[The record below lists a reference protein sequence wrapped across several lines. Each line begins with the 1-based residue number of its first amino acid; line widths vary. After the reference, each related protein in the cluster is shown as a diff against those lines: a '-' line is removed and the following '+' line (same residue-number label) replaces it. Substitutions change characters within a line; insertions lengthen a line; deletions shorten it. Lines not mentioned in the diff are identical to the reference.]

1 MAEHKHMK
9 DQLVS
14 LSVGE
19 LPERQRAEVRAHAA
33 ECDACRAELTHIEKL
48 LGCAGRRKA
57 LSAGEA
63 MYASAEDRLLAAI
76 SSEDK
81 SKRPARPFI
90 RRAFEWRSIMTSS
103 VTKIAV
109 AAVVAV
115 VVGLFG
121 LATWDRTGPDGGGIL
136 KEFPRLASAC
146 AAEESLFLGSDIVHI
161 LNEIIVYA
169 DGGDN
174 QQQQPGALPY
184 TWLPMCS
191 VKADGSLR
199 FNQLKLSTEAE
210 SYVVAD
216 HSWYDPATGRFA
228 RVVKTDGGVVFA
240 NSYDGHSVYATTT
253 RPDGTLSV
261 VEEAVP
267 ETFNPPQSP
276 AEFLGLAAGL
286 KTALAED
293 DTMVLSVEE
302 GVLHDGATA
311 HIYKVGTPDPS
322 GNLQGY
328 WLFKVRDADSTIAE
342 KEFVLLGRPCLLI
355 RRVLTES
362 VEAPGASWNLE
373 EVKQLSGESEASPRV
388 SVTPDMV
395 IPRVSVEHM
404 VERADFETYVFSSK
418 PAWTGDIEITDCID
432 PASPG
437 GRMFIM
443 TARADDGRHLVLV
456 QSPTYNKMLGNVVKA
471 GQAVY
476 TAPNGFKVWGG
487 GPQKWFS
494 NILLQSARASIQD
507 PPSEDRIGY
516 VLESPAGT
524 FPALAVNGP
533 VSNEEL
539 RTLAD
544 SLIPARDHLKGLK
557 PELQEEHP

>member
-1 MAEHKHMK
+1 MAEHKHIK
-9 DQLVS
+9 HQLVN

-19 LPERQRAEVRAHAA
+19 LPERQRAEVSAHAA
-33 ECDACRAELTHIEKL
+33 ECDECGAKLRQIEKL

-57 LSAGEA
+57 LSADEA
-63 MYASAEDRLLAAI
+63 MYASAQQRLFAAI

-81 SKRPARPFI
+81 SKLPARPII
-90 RRAFEWRSIMTSS
+90 RPAFEWRSIMTSS
-103 VTKIAV
+103 AVKISV
-109 AAVVAV
+109 AAVIAV

-121 LATWDRTGPDGGGIL
+121 LTMWDRTGTDRDGIL
-136 KEFPRLASAC
+136 ARFPRLASAC

-161 LNEIIVYA
+161 QNEIIVYGS
-169 DGGDN
+169 GGDS
-174 QQQQPGALPY
+174 QQPGALPY

-191 VKADGSLR
+191 MKADGSLR
-199 FNQLKLSTEAE
+199 FDQLKLSIEAE
-210 SYVVAD
+210 SYVVTD
-216 HSWYDPATGRFA
+216 HSWYDPVTGRFA
-228 RVVKTDGGVVFA
+228 RMVKTDGGVVFA

-253 RPDGTLSV
+253 RPDGTLLV
-261 VEEAVP
+261 VEEVVP

-286 KTALAED
+286 KTALAKD
-293 DTMVLSVEE
+293 DTMVLNVEE
-302 GVLHDGATA
+302 DVLHDGATA
-311 HIYKVGTPDPS
+311 HIYKVGTRDPR

-328 WLFKVRDADSTIAE
+328 WLFKVRDEDSTIAE
-342 KEFVLLGRPCLLI
+342 KEFVLSGRPCLLI

-373 EVKQLSGESEASPRV
+373 EVEQLIGEAEASPRV

-404 VERADFETYVFSSK
+404 VERADFETYIFSRK
-418 PAWTGDIEITDCID
+418 PAWTDEIEITDCID

-456 QSPTYNKMLGNVVKA
+456 QSPTYNQMLGNVVKQ
-471 GQAVY
+471 GNVVY
-476 TAPNGFKVWGG
+476 TSPNGFKVWGG

-494 NILLQSARASIQD
+494 NILLQSARASIKD

-516 VLESPAGT
+516 VLESPAET

-533 VSNEEL
+533 VSDEEL
-539 RTLAD
+539 QALVDT
-544 SLIPARDHLKGLK
+544 LIPARDRAKGSG
-557 PELQEEHP
+557 PQVEEEQP